1 MTVEVISGGD
11 PRDCAGLLAAA
22 FADEPGLGWIC
33 GPGLRAR
40 RGWFAATIATHATAP
55 GGIRYLAQV
64 AGEPA
69 GAAVVTPADSRP
81 GSFARLAWTARVGLG
96 CGPTAIRRTLR
107 YLGAS
112 AAPAD
117 ALTLEF
123 VGVLRGLRGCGVGR
137 ALLERVIA
145 DAAGSAVHLTT
156 ADLSN
161 PGLYQRF
168 GWRET
173 GRVGVGG
180 LVVVAMLRPGDL
192 SNR

>member
-11 PRDCAGLLAAA
+11 PRDVVSLLAAA

-40 RGWFAATIATHATAP
+40 RHWFTATLGTHATLP
-55 GGIRYLAQV
+55 GRIQYLAQV

-69 GAAVVTPADSRP
+69 GAAVVTPADRRP
-81 GSFARLAWTARVGLG
+81 GSLAQLAWTARVCFG

-123 VGVLRGLRGCGVGR
+123 VGVPRGLRGRGVGR

-145 DAAGSAVHLTT
+145 DAVGSPVYLTT
-156 ADLSN
+156 ADSSN

-173 GRVGVGG
+173 GRVRVGG